1 MSLPEYSLKNRKVVW
16 FFLFVL
22 LAGGALGFVTL
33 GKKEDSVFVIKSA
46 SLVCS
51 YPGATPLEVE
61 QLVTEPIER
70 EVQSMRLVHKITSES
85 YYGLSKV
92 LVELDPAT
100 RASEIPQLWD
110 ELRRKVLNIQPR
122 LPAGA
127 SPVTV
132 ADDFGDVYGIY
143 YGLSVD
149 GGFTW
154 AELRDW
160 AQRIKTALVTVD
172 GVQKV
177 SLFGE
182 QTPVVNVYVN
192 LAALANFAIR
202 PETIVAT
209 IGQQNTIV
217 NSGEKQAGALQIQ
230 ILEAGTYKGLDDISN
245 QMLTAASGKQY
256 RLGDIARVER
266 GYADPPQTLMRV
278 DGRRAVGIGISTEAQ
293 VDVVKTGEK
302 IIRVL
307 DGLMRQMPVGMDLT
321 VLYPENRIAQQAN
334 ATFVLNLAESV
345 AIVILIIMLV
355 MGFRA
360 GVLIGSSLLFSIGGT
375 LLLMQFLGEGLNRT
389 SLAGFIIAMGMLV
402 DNAIVVTDNAQ
413 QAMLRGVARRRAVV
427 DGANAPRWSLLG
439 ATLIAIFSFLP
450 LYLAPSSVAEIVKPL
465 FVVLALSLL
474 LSWVLALTQTPLF
487 GDFMLRVNP
496 AAHDPYDTKFYR
508 AFDRL
513 LAALLRWRWGVVAGV
528 VALFAAALAVMGL
541 MPQNFFPSLDKPYF
555 RADVL
560 LPDGYNIRDT
570 ERNLRTMEEWLHAQ
584 PEVKTVS
591 VTMGSTPPR
600 YYLASSSVSLRPN
613 FGNILVELHDKG
625 QTEAV
630 EARFNAYVRAMCP
643 DVWLRSSLFKLSPVP
658 DAAIEF
664 GFIGDDI
671 DTLRRL
677 TQAAEEIMWRTA
689 GTVNIRNSWGN
700 RVPTWLP
707 LYSQM
712 KGQRIGVTRSQ
723 MAQGIT
729 IATQGYRLGEYR
741 EGDQFMPILLK
752 DENIDTYN
760 LTNLQALPIFTP
772 AGKVYSI
779 EQATDGFRF
788 EYRVGVV
795 KRYNRQRVMKAQCDP
810 GRGVNTMQLYATLR
824 DSVLRGVVLP
834 EGYSMKVFGEQ
845 ESQQESNSALARYMP
860 LTMVLIFIVL
870 LLLFRN
876 YREPAV
882 ILLMIPLIFI
892 GVVLG
897 LAVTG
902 KVFNFFS
909 LLGLLGLV
917 GMNIKNAV
925 VLVEQ
930 IGVLRSEGKGAYE
943 ALTAATRSRI
953 VPVAMASGT
962 TILGM
967 LPLLFDSMFGAMAAT
982 IMGGLLVAT
991 LLTVCVLPVVY
1002 AIFYNIRKS

>member
-230 ILEAGTYKGLDDISN
+230 ILEAGTYKNLDDISN

-302 IIRVL
+302 ITRVL
-307 DGLMRQMPVGMDLT
+307 DGLTRQMPVGMDLT
-321 VLYPENRIAQQAN
+321 VLYPENRIARQAN

-413 QAMLRGVARRRAVV
+413 QAMLRGRRRGECPALEPFGCDADRHFLVPAALPGAVVRGRDRQAAVRRAGLVAVAELGAGPDADAAFRRLHASRETCRARSLRYEILPRFRPPAGCPAAMAVGRRGRRRGALCGGIGGNGSYAPEFLSVARQALFPCRRA
-427 DGANAPRWSLLG
+427 
-439 ATLIAIFSFLP
+439 
-450 LYLAPSSVAEIVKPL
+450 
-465 FVVLALSLL
+465 
-474 LSWVLALTQTPLF
+474 
-487 GDFMLRVNP
+487 
-496 AAHDPYDTKFYR
+496 AA
-508 AFDRL
+508 
-513 LAALLRWRWGVVAGV
+513 
-528 VALFAAALAVMGL
+528 
-541 MPQNFFPSLDKPYF
+541 
-555 RADVL
+555 
-560 LPDGYNIRDT
+560 
-570 ERNLRTMEEWLHAQ
+570 
-584 PEVKTVS
+584 
-591 VTMGSTPPR
+591 
-600 YYLASSSVSLRPN
+600 
-613 FGNILVELHDKG
+613 
-625 QTEAV
+625 
-630 EARFNAYVRAMCP
+630 
-643 DVWLRSSLFKLSPVP
+643 
-658 DAAIEF
+658 
-664 GFIGDDI
+664 
-671 DTLRRL
+671 
-677 TQAAEEIMWRTA
+677 
-689 GTVNIRNSWGN
+689 
-700 RVPTWLP
+700 
-707 LYSQM
+707 
-712 KGQRIGVTRSQ
+712 
-723 MAQGIT
+723 
-729 IATQGYRLGEYR
+729 
-741 EGDQFMPILLK
+741 
-752 DENIDTYN
+752 
-760 LTNLQALPIFTP
+760 
-772 AGKVYSI
+772 
-779 EQATDGFRF
+779 
-788 EYRVGVV
+788 
-795 KRYNRQRVMKAQCDP
+795 
-810 GRGVNTMQLYATLR
+810 RGVQYP
-824 DSVLRGVVLP
+824 GH
-834 EGYSMKVFGEQ
+834 
-845 ESQQESNSALARYMP
+845 
-860 LTMVLIFIVL
+860 
-870 LLLFRN
+870 
-876 YREPAV
+876 
-882 ILLMIPLIFI
+882 
-892 GVVLG
+892 
-897 LAVTG
+897 
-902 KVFNFFS
+902 
-909 LLGLLGLV
+909 
-917 GMNIKNAV
+917 
-925 VLVEQ
+925 
-930 IGVLRSEGKGAYE
+930 
-943 ALTAATRSRI
+943 
-953 VPVAMASGT
+953 GT
-962 TILGM
+962 
-967 LPLLFDSMFGAMAAT
+967 
-982 IMGGLLVAT
+982 
-991 LLTVCVLPVVY
+991 
-1002 AIFYNIRKS
+1002 

>member
-16 FFLFVL
+16 FFLFIL

-85 YYGLSKV
+85 YYGLSKI

-122 LPAGA
+122 LPTGA

-427 DGANAPRWSLLG
+427 DGANAPRWSRLG

-487 GDFMLRVNP
+487 GDFMLRVKP
-496 AAHDPYDTKFYR
+496 VAHDPYDTKFYR
-508 AFDRL
+508 TFDRI

-528 VALFAAALAVMGL
+528 AALFAAALAVMGL

-560 LPDGYNIRDT
+560 LPEGYNIRDT

-600 YYLASSSVSLRPN
+600 YYLASSSVSLHPN

-677 TQAAEEIMWRTA
+677 TQAAEEIMWRTP

-788 EYRVGVV
+788 EYRGGVV

-810 GRGVNTMQLYATLR
+810 GRGVNTMRLYAALR

-876 YREPAV
+876 YREPTV

-962 TILGM
+962 TVLGM

>member
-16 FFLFVL
+16 FFLFIL

-85 YYGLSKV
+85 YYGLSKI

-307 DGLMRQMPVGMDLT
+307 DGLTRQMPVGMDLT

-402 DNAIVVTDNAQ
+402 VNAIVVTDNAQ

-560 LPDGYNIRDT
+560 LPEGYNIRDT

-810 GRGVNTMQLYATLR
+810 GRGVNTMRLYAALR

-876 YREPAV
+876 YREPVV

-925 VLVEQ
+925 VLVGQ
-930 IGVLRSEGKGAYE
+930 VGVLRSEGKDAYE

>member
-230 ILEAGTYKGLDDISN
+230 ILEAGTYKNLDDISN

-302 IIRVL
+302 ITRVL
-307 DGLMRQMPVGMDLT
+307 DGLTRQMPVGMDLT
-321 VLYPENRIAQQAN
+321 VLYPENRIARQAN

-487 GDFMLRVNP
+487 GDFMLRVKP
-496 AAHDPYDTKFYR
+496 VAHDPYDTKFYR
-508 AFDRL
+508 TFDRI

-528 VALFAAALAVMGL
+528 AALFAAALAVMGL

-560 LPDGYNIRDT
+560 LPEGYNIRDT

-630 EARFNAYVRAMCP
+630 EARFNAHVRAMCP

-677 TQAAEEIMWRTA
+677 TKAAEEIMWRTPGA
-689 GTVNIRNSWGN
+689 VNIRNSWGN

-810 GRGVNTMQLYATLR
+810 GRGVNTMWLYAALR

-876 YREPAV
+876 YREPTV

-930 IGVLRSEGKGAYE
+930 IGVLRSEGKDAYE

>member
-16 FFLFVL
+16 FFLFIL

-85 YYGLSKV
+85 YYGLSKI

-307 DGLMRQMPVGMDLT
+307 DGLTRQMPVGMDLT

-413 QAMLRGVARRRAVV
+413 QAMLRGVARRSAVV

-560 LPDGYNIRDT
+560 LPEGYNIRDT

-810 GRGVNTMQLYATLR
+810 GRGVNTMRLYAALR

-876 YREPAV
+876 YREPVV

-925 VLVEQ
+925 VLVGQ
-930 IGVLRSEGKGAYE
+930 VGVLRSEGKDAYE

>member
-16 FFLFVL
+16 FFLFIL

-85 YYGLSKV
+85 YYGLSKI

-307 DGLMRQMPVGMDLT
+307 DGLTRQMPVGMDLT

-413 QAMLRGVARRRAVV
+413 QAMLRGVARRRAGV

-560 LPDGYNIRDT
+560 LPEGYNIRDT

-810 GRGVNTMQLYATLR
+810 GRGVNTMRLYAALR

-876 YREPAV
+876 YREPVV

-925 VLVEQ
+925 VLVGQ
-930 IGVLRSEGKGAYE
+930 VGVLRSEGKDAYE

>member
-230 ILEAGTYKGLDDISN
+230 ILEAGTYKNLDDISN

-302 IIRVL
+302 ITRVL
-307 DGLMRQMPVGMDLT
+307 DGLTRQMPVGMDLT
-321 VLYPENRIAQQAN
+321 VLYPENRIARQAN

-487 GDFMLRVNP
+487 GDFMLRVKP
-496 AAHDPYDTKFYR
+496 VAHDPYDTKFYR
-508 AFDRL
+508 TFDRI

-528 VALFAAALAVMGL
+528 AALFAAALAVMGL

-560 LPDGYNIRDT
+560 LPEGYNIRDT

-677 TQAAEEIMWRTA
+677 TQAAEEIMWRTP

-810 GRGVNTMQLYATLR
+810 GRGVNTMRLYAALR

-876 YREPAV
+876 YREPVV

-925 VLVEQ
+925 VLVGQ
-930 IGVLRSEGKGAYE
+930 VGVLRSEGKDAYE

-1002 AIFYNIRKS
+1002 AIFYNIRKL

>member
-230 ILEAGTYKGLDDISN
+230 ILEAGTYKNLDDISN

-302 IIRVL
+302 ITRVL
-307 DGLMRQMPVGMDLT
+307 DGLTRQMPVGMDLT
-321 VLYPENRIAQQAN
+321 VLYPENRIARQAN

-450 LYLAPSSVAEIVKPL
+450 LYLAPSLVAEIVKPL

-487 GDFMLRVNP
+487 GDFMLRVKP
-496 AAHDPYDTKFYR
+496 VAHDPYDTKFYR
-508 AFDRL
+508 TFDRI

-528 VALFAAALAVMGL
+528 AALFAAALAVMGL

-560 LPDGYNIRDT
+560 LPEGYNIRDT

-677 TQAAEEIMWRTA
+677 TQAAEEIMWRTP

-788 EYRVGVV
+788 EYRGGVV

-810 GRGVNTMQLYATLR
+810 GRGVNTMRLYAALR

-876 YREPAV
+876 YREPVV

-925 VLVEQ
+925 VLVGQ
-930 IGVLRSEGKGAYE
+930 VGVLRSEGKDAYE

>member
-230 ILEAGTYKGLDDISN
+230 ILEAGTYKNLDDISN

-302 IIRVL
+302 ITRVL
-307 DGLMRQMPVGMDLT
+307 DGLTRQMPVGMDLT
-321 VLYPENRIAQQAN
+321 VLYPENRIARQAN

-413 QAMLRGVARRRAVV
+413 QAMLRGVARRRAGV

-487 GDFMLRVNP
+487 GDFMLRVKP
-496 AAHDPYDTKFYR
+496 VAHDPYDTKFYR
-508 AFDRL
+508 TFDRI

-528 VALFAAALAVMGL
+528 AALFAAALAVMGL

-560 LPDGYNIRDT
+560 LPEGYNIRDT

-677 TQAAEEIMWRTA
+677 TQAAEEIMWRTP

-810 GRGVNTMQLYATLR
+810 GRGVNTMRLYAALR

-876 YREPAV
+876 YREPVV

-925 VLVEQ
+925 VLVGQ
-930 IGVLRSEGKGAYE
+930 VGVLRSEGKDAYE

>member
-160 AQRIKTALVTVD
+160 AQRIKTARVTGD

-182 QTPVVNVYVN
+182 QTPVVNVYVS

-230 ILEAGTYKGLDDISN
+230 ILEAGTYKNLDDISN

-302 IIRVL
+302 ITRVL
-307 DGLMRQMPVGMDLT
+307 DGLTRQMPVGMDLT
-321 VLYPENRIAQQAN
+321 VLYPENRIARQAN

-487 GDFMLRVNP
+487 GDFMLRVKP
-496 AAHDPYDTKFYR
+496 VAHDPYDTKFYR
-508 AFDRL
+508 TFDRI

-528 VALFAAALAVMGL
+528 AALFAAALAVMGL

-560 LPDGYNIRDT
+560 LPEGYNIRDT

-613 FGNILVELHDKG
+613 FGNILVELHDKE

-677 TQAAEEIMWRTA
+677 TQAAEEIMWRTP

-788 EYRVGVV
+788 EYRGGVV

-810 GRGVNTMQLYATLR
+810 GRGVNTMRLYAALR

-876 YREPAV
+876 YREPVV

-925 VLVEQ
+925 VLVGQ
-930 IGVLRSEGKGAYE
+930 VGVLRSEGKDAYE

>member
-16 FFLFVL
+16 FFLFIL

-85 YYGLSKV
+85 YYGLSKI

-307 DGLMRQMPVGMDLT
+307 DGLTRQMPVGMDLT

-677 TQAAEEIMWRTA
+677 TQAAEEIMWRTT

-810 GRGVNTMQLYATLR
+810 GRGVNTMRLYAALR

-876 YREPAV
+876 YREPVV

-925 VLVEQ
+925 VLVGQ
-930 IGVLRSEGKGAYE
+930 VGVLRSEGKDAYE

>member
-302 IIRVL
+302 ITRVL
-307 DGLMRQMPVGMDLT
+307 DGLTRQMPVGMDLT

-487 GDFMLRVNP
+487 GDFMLRVKP
-496 AAHDPYDTKFYR
+496 VAHDPYDTKFYR
-508 AFDRL
+508 TFDRI

-528 VALFAAALAVMGL
+528 AALFAAALAVMGL

-560 LPDGYNIRDT
+560 LPEGYNIRDM

-677 TQAAEEIMWRTA
+677 TQAAEEIMWRTP

-810 GRGVNTMQLYATLR
+810 GRGVNTMRLYAALR

-876 YREPAV
+876 YREPVV

-925 VLVEQ
+925 VLVGQ
-930 IGVLRSEGKGAYE
+930 VGVLRSEGKDAYE

>member
-85 YYGLSKV
+85 YYGLSKI

-307 DGLMRQMPVGMDLT
+307 DGLTRQMPVGMDLT

-560 LPDGYNIRDT
+560 LPEGYNIRDT

>member
-16 FFLFVL
+16 FFLFIL

-85 YYGLSKV
+85 YYGLSKI

-122 LPAGA
+122 LPTGA

-302 IIRVL
+302 ITRVL
-307 DGLMRQMPVGMDLT
+307 DGLTRQMPVGMDLT
-321 VLYPENRIAQQAN
+321 VLYPENRIARQAN

-487 GDFMLRVNP
+487 GDFMLRVKP
-496 AAHDPYDTKFYR
+496 VAHDPYDTKFYR
-508 AFDRL
+508 TFDRI

-528 VALFAAALAVMGL
+528 AALFAAALAVMGL

-560 LPDGYNIRDT
+560 LPEGYNIRDT

-600 YYLASSSVSLRPN
+600 YYLASSSVSLHPN

-630 EARFNAYVRAMCP
+630 EARFNAHVRAMCP

-664 GFIGDDI
+664 GFIGDDL

-677 TQAAEEIMWRTA
+677 TKAAEEIMWRTPGA
-689 GTVNIRNSWGN
+689 VNIRNSWGN

-810 GRGVNTMQLYATLR
+810 GRGVNTMRLYAALR

-876 YREPAV
+876 YREPTV

-962 TILGM
+962 TVLGM

>member
-1 MSLPEYSLKNRKVVW
+1 MSLPEYSLKNRKVVG
-16 FFLFVL
+16 FFLFIL

-85 YYGLSKV
+85 YYGLSKI

-302 IIRVL
+302 ITRVL
-307 DGLMRQMPVGMDLT
+307 DGLTRQMPVGMDLT
-321 VLYPENRIAQQAN
+321 VLYPENRIARQAN

-389 SLAGFIIAMGMLV
+389 SLAGFIIAMGMFV

-560 LPDGYNIRDT
+560 LPEGYNIRDT

-613 FGNILVELHDKG
+613 FGNILVELHDKE

-810 GRGVNTMQLYATLR
+810 GRGVNTMRLYAALR

-876 YREPAV
+876 YREPTV